1 MGFLDSIGTLLGG
14 FNDVKQIDTDGF
26 DFREKRRQEEIRRQ
40 QQQQEWEQQNTQFG
54 NQQEDRAVNQVA
66 DVLAGS
72 EGAEPDVNPL
82 LAGIEQSKRAFMLDR
97 ARGVSK
103 ERKSSLARQ
112 KAESD
117 FYLRSMTE
125 GGQDKRL
132 DKRLDV
138 VKSEG
143 DANRGSREGVAGA
156 DREVDW
162 ARIAAMMARGGQGG
176 TARKPYWNVKEKR
189 TDFLTNEEVGSVPQ
203 GTYTD
208 VVTGRQA
215 ANSGD
220 EGMNTIVQNL
230 DDSLANY
237 EQSQKGL
244 GMLVPSSMNVAWDRY
259 RSSLQSAGQ
268 IFGRQFLKD
277 TRVSEQDREAYAKT
291 IGQPDRWLTVLDP
304 KEARRRLDLIKK
316 MAQKYPEVAGG
327 GQGGEPTGGR
337 GGGVAQPRS
346 KAEMDAL
353 PSGTV
358 FLTPDGRKKVK
369 R

>member
-1 MGFLDSIGTLLGG
+1 MGFLDSIGTVLGG
-14 FNDVKQIDTDGF
+14 FNDVKQIDSDGF
-26 DFREKRRQEEIRRQ
+26 DFREKRRQADLARQ
-40 QQQQEWEQQNTQFG
+40 QQQEQWQQENTQFG
-54 NQQEDRAVNQVA
+54 NQQEDRSVNQVA
-66 DVLAGS
+66 DVLAGAPN
-72 EGAEPDVNPL
+72 GQEPDVSPL
-82 LAGIEQSKRAFMLDR
+82 LSGIDQSRRAFMLDR

-103 ERKSSLARQ
+103 ERKSALARQ

-117 FYLRSMTE
+117 AYLRSMTE
-125 GGQDKRL
+125 SGQDSRL
-132 DKRLDV
+132 GARLGV
-138 VKSEG
+138 VQSEG
-143 DANRGSREGVAGA
+143 AANRGSREGVAGA

-162 ARIAAMMARGGQGG
+162 ARIAAMMSRGGQSA
-176 TARKPYWNVKEKR
+176 ARKPYYNVAEKR
-189 TDFLTNEEVGSVPQ
+189 TDFLTNDEIGAAPP
-203 GTYTD
+203 GMYTD
-208 VVTGRQA
+208 VTSGRAQ

-259 RSSLQSAGQ
+259 RSALQSAGQ

-316 MAQKYPEVAGG
+316 MAQKYPEIAGAG
-327 GQGGEPTGGR
+327 GQGGE
-337 GGGVAQPRS
+337 GGGGGGPTPPRPPGVPEG
-346 KAEMDAL
+346 ARFDPITRRWRL
-353 PSGTV
+353 
-358 FLTPDGRKKVK
+358 
-369 R
+369 